1 MMLLCYAFCFG
12 NAFAKA
18 DSKQKFIALKN
29 GTKVQSK
36 TTYDINITVMSEENN
51 EPLLGANATIKSL
64 QKGAMMD
71 INGKGTIQN
80 LEAGTYELTVS
91 FIGYES
97 QSVTAVIPD
106 QLNYSFKLHEAEG
119 ELEEIV
125 IQSTRSSR
133 SFKRTPTRVEFIG
146 GEEMIEKTAMNS
158 TNIAMVLRE
167 STGIQMQQTSQSSA
181 NQSIRIQGLD
191 GRYTQLLK
199 DGFPLYGGFAGG
211 LSIMQVP
218 PLDISQFEII
228 KGSSSTLYGGGA
240 IAGLVNMQSKTPNDE
255 TELDVML
262 VGTQAL
268 GITGNVFY
276 SARKDKWG
284 TTIYASANSQ
294 KEYDPDGDNY
304 SNLPQA
310 KTISLN
316 PKVFYYPS
324 ENTTIWLGLNGTF
337 DDRKGGNLDAIN
349 DDGPGYTEENISRRI
364 SSQAVWDTRLSD
376 HSSFQFKNSV
386 SYFNRELLIPNMSFK
401 GNQINTFTEVNYK
414 TNSTKTDWIVGA
426 NLYSSS
432 FDEDAVVN
440 ERDQK
445 DITVGGFVNNIT
457 DLSDN
462 WILETGL
469 RTDYAADWGFFA
481 LPRASL
487 LYKNNGR
494 FTSRLGGGL
503 GYKIP
508 DLFTEDAERLNFQNV
523 MAIDKDA
530 LVAETSYGMNL
541 DFDYGFSITDE
552 INFSINQLF
561 YLTAIDNGLLLNSS
575 TTSPGMFEYANA
587 TDLTISR
594 GAETNMKFSYKDFK
608 WFLNYAHID
617 TQLNYLNGNPQKP
630 LTAKHNAGSVIMYEN
645 EKWRIGYET
654 YYTGKQLL
662 FNGTETTDF
671 FTMGLLVM
679 KNYDWGNVFVN
690 FENFTDRRQSRFSP
704 TVTTDISGVP
714 TFNEIYAPTDGFI
727 FSAGIIIK
735 PFGNKSHHGHGHHDD

>member
-1 MMLLCYAFCFG
+1 MKKIILCSMLLLCYAF
-12 NAFAKA
+12 AKA
-18 DSKQKFIALKN
+18 
-29 GTKVQSK
+29 QSK
-36 TTYDINITVMSEENN
+36 TTYDINITVVSEENN
-51 EPLLGANATIKSL
+51 EPLLGANASIKSL

-71 INGKGTIQN
+71 INGKGTINN
-80 LEAGTYELTVS
+80 LEAGTYELTIS
-91 FIGYES
+91 FIGYEK
-97 QSVTAVIPD
+97 QTVTAVIPD
-106 QLNYSFKLHEAEG
+106 QLDYKFQLHEAEG

-146 GEEMIEKTAMNS
+146 GEELVEKTAMNS

-240 IAGLVNMQSKTPNDE
+240 IAGLVNMQSKTPDDE
-255 TELDVML
+255 AELDLML

-268 GITGNVFY
+268 GVTGNVFY
-276 SARKDKWG
+276 SARNDKWG
-284 TTIYASANSQ
+284 MTLYGSANSQ

-304 SNLPQA
+304 SNLPRA
-310 KTISLN
+310 RTISLN

-324 ENTTIWLGLNGTF
+324 EKTTLWLGLNGTF
-337 DDRKGGNLDAIN
+337 DDRKGGNLDAI
-349 DDGPGYTEENISRRI
+349 DGNNNRYLEQNISRRL
-364 SSQAVWDTRLSD
+364 STQAVWDTQLTD

-386 SYFNRELLIPNMSFK
+386 AYFNRELLIPNMDFK
-401 GNQINTFTEVNYK
+401 GNQVNTFTEVNYK
-414 TNSTKTDWIVGA
+414 TNSTKTDWVFGA
-426 NLYSSS
+426 NLYTSS
-432 FDEDAVVN
+432 FDEDVQIN

-445 DITVGGFVNNIT
+445 DTTIGAFVNNIT
-457 DLSDN
+457 DLNNN

-469 RTDYAADWGFFA
+469 RTDFTTDWGAFV

-487 LYKNNGR
+487 LYKSDGR

-523 MAIDKDA
+523 IAIDKNN

-541 DFDYGFSITDE
+541 DFDYGFAITDQ

-561 YLTAIDNGLLLNSS
+561 YLTAIDNGLLLNTS
-575 TTSPGMFEYANA
+575 TSNPGMFEYSNS
-587 TDLTISR
+587 TDFTLSR
-594 GAETNMKFSYKDFK
+594 GAETNIKFSYKDFK
-608 WFLNYAHID
+608 WFLNYAFID
-617 TQLNYLNGNPQKP
+617 TQLNYLDGNPQIP
-630 LTAKHNAGSVIMYEN
+630 LTARHNAGSVIMYEN

-662 FNGTETTDF
+662 FDGSDSQDF
-671 FTMGLLVM
+671 LLMGLLVM
-679 KNYDWGNVFVN
+679 KNFDWGNLYMN
-690 FENFTDRRQSRFSP
+690 FENLTDRRQSRFSP
-704 TVTTDISGVP
+704 TVTTDITGVP

-727 FSAGIIIK
+727 LSAGIIWK